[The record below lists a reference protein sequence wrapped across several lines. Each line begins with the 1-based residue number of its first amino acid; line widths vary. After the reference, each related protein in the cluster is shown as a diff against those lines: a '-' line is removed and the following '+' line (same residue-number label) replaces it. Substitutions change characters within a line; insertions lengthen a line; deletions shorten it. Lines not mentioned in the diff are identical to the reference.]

1 LVEEQ
6 NQLLLFRKQLPDD
19 LKKELMNLFDL
30 DREFSDKDTTGE
42 KQKN

>member
-19 LKKELMNLFDL
+19 LKKELMNLFNL
-30 DREFSDKDTTGE
+30 DGEFSDKDTTGE
-42 KQKN
+42 K